1 MYNFYAKDYYYFLVF
16 HIFWYS
22 YWYITEIEQVNWSW
36 EKKIYIERP
45 KITLI
50 GRVKQNMLIT
60 EVIKNI
66 ILNKIKW

>member
-1 MYNFYAKDYYYFLVF
+1 MQKIIT
-16 HIFWYS
+16 IFQCFTCS
-22 YWYITEIEQVNWSW
+22 NIAIDALMRQSKLTEVEKK
-36 EKKIYIERP
+36 KKIYIERP

-66 ILNKIKW
+66 ILNKIK

>member
-1 MYNFYAKDYYYFLVF
+1 MQKIIT
-16 HIFWYS
+16 IFQCFTYS
-22 YWYITEIEQVNWSW
+22 NIAIDTLLRQSKLTEV
-36 EKKIYIERP
+36 EKKKKNIERP

-66 ILNKIKW
+66 ILNKIK